1 MLDNHHQVQI
11 LYPGY
16 PCTAVSDDKKTGFEM
31 TSPAV
36 TEEVNF
42 GDGDVGTDEVVV
54 QLEVP
59 ADGGQASTL

>member
-1 MLDNHHQVQI
+1 
-11 LYPGY
+11 
-16 PCTAVSDDKKTGFEM
+16 M